1 MTQHANQVDDD
12 LVVSLSYTLRDD
24 EGAVIDSAGDD
35 DPLEFIQGHGQIIAG
50 LEEELY
56 GMAVGAEKSV
66 VIAPEDGY
74 GLYDPE
80 ATDVTPIDMFPADFD
95 LEEGMLLELHD
106 EESGEMV
113 EAYVSEIRDNEV
125 VLDFNHPLAGQ
136 TLHFD
141 VKIVDLRPATEEE
154 LDHGHVH
161 SAHAHSHDDGSDFF

>member
-1 MTQHANQVDDD
+1 MTQQPLEVTDD
-12 LVVSLSYTLRDD
+12 LVVSLAYTLRDD
-24 EGAVIDSAGDD
+24 EGAVIDSAGDEE
-35 DPLEFIQGHGQIIAG
+35 PLEFIQGHGQIIAG

-56 GMAVGAEKSV
+56 GMTVGAEKSV

-80 ATDVTPIDMFPADFD
+80 ATDVTPLEMFPADFD

-106 EESGEMV
+106 EESGETV
-113 EAYVSEIRDNEV
+113 EAYVSEIRDDEI

-141 VKIVDLRPATEEE
+141 VKIVGLRPATESE

-161 SAHAHSHDDGSDFF
+161 GAHAHGHDDGDYSF